1 MFWSIVIGF
10 MIGFGVI
17 IFVGEFFALKFRKTM
32 FGNWWRKNVI
42 EDSDEIINHK

>member
-1 MFWSIVIGF
+1 MFWSFVIGF

-42 EDSDEIINHK
+42 EDLDEIINHK

>member
-32 FGNWWRKNVI
+32 FGKWWRKNVI
-42 EDSDEIINHK
+42 EDLDEIINHK